1 MTTSNPTQQEAP
13 TYNSEGELVWKP
25 SVGVVFEPAKN
36 NAQSYGGIVGALQ
49 DAITASGS
57 IPKAYPYSFA
67 GIIAAIQD
75 LDVGT
80 DQIPVHP
87 GPIPP
92 GSEINEDGDLNILV
106 PARDGQLWF
115 DTRQGRLFVA
125 NDQEWWQTN
134 GADGLAIISNTAP
147 DTANIVPG
155 QFWWKPDDQL
165 LFVYDA
171 GWDET
176 TREGGS
182 DPGWKL
188 VAGAEPVTPSTAIT
202 ILSNTGPKQRIG
214 DHLNQILPEPDLE
227 NLNVQ
232 ADLNGYYYECL
243 LELEDAISE
252 FNPVLIGDTPPTDE
266 PKPGQLWYDTESLEL
281 SIWYVDDDG
290 GQWVPT
296 AASYT
301 YDEDLATLRSSIED
315 ESRIREQ
322 ALHALQQKIE
332 EIDATDNIE
341 IATLT
346 ETISELQNSLAQKA
360 DSSDLNS
367 LATNTYL
374 NNILESTAQ
383 ELHNKINEVRDSV
396 PSLENYATD
405 SDLEEQKTEL
415 ETAIETKTTMAA
427 VSGFVTDTLTTRDYP
442 TKSYLNAQLDN
453 LSQNFLTHSGGT
465 LTGNLKINK
474 INLSEAAIDF
484 SEDPAAADPAFKF
497 ATQDPSRNNYTT
509 FGTTNNYWEYAWKF
523 GSSEDF
529 CWIHDDNKVF
539 SITKDGP
546 ACSTLYLGDQISTS
560 VNGRY
565 IHNKIDVRERLEK
578 YQTAFDT
585 LKQRVA
591 AADNFET
598 LKANILSALASV

>member
-1 MTTSNPTQQEAP
+1 M
-13 TYNSEGELVWKP
+13 KK
-25 SVGVVFEPAKN
+25 AKH
-36 NAQSYGGIVGALQ
+36 G
-49 DAITASGS
+49 
-57 IPKAYPYSFA
+57 
-67 GIIAAIQD
+67 
-75 LDVGT
+75 
-80 DQIPVHP
+80 
-87 GPIPP
+87 
-92 GSEINEDGDLNILV
+92 
-106 PARDGQLWF
+106 
-115 DTRQGRLFVA
+115 
-125 NDQEWWQTN
+125 
-134 GADGLAIISNTAP
+134 
-147 DTANIVPG
+147 
-155 QFWWKPDDQL
+155 L
-165 LFVYDA
+165 LFVYDE
-171 GWDET
+171 GWDG
-176 TREGGS
+176 TRAIDGEGA
-182 DPGWKL
+182 WKL
-188 VAGAEPVTPSTAIT
+188 VGGGESITPTTAIT
-202 ILSNTGPKQRIG
+202 ILSNNGPKQRIG
-214 DHLNQILPEPDLE
+214 DHINEILPEPDLE

-243 LELEDAISE
+243 LELEDAIGE
-252 FNPVLIGDTPPTDE
+252 FNPVLINDTPPPDE

-301 YDEDLATLRSSIED
+301 YDEDLETLRSSIED

-346 ETISELQNSLAQKA
+346 ETISELQTSLDQKA
-360 DSSDLNS
+360 DSADLNL

-374 NNILESTAQ
+374 NNSLESTAQ
-383 ELHNKINEVRDSV
+383 KLHNKINEVRDSV

-405 SDLEEQKTEL
+405 SDLKEQKTEL
-415 ETAIETKTTMAA
+415 EAAIETKTTMTA
-427 VSGFVTDTLTTRDYP
+427 VSDFLTNTLTTRDYP
-442 TKSYLNAQLDN
+442 TKSYLNEKLDA
-453 LSQNFLTHSGGT
+453 LSSDFLTHKGGT

-497 ATQDPSRNNYTT
+497 VTQDPSRNNYAT
-509 FGTTNNYWEYAWKF
+509 FGTTNKFWEYAWKF

-546 ACSTLYLGDQISTS
+546 ACSSLYLGDQIATS

-591 AADNFET
+591 AANDFET
-598 LKANILSALASV
+598 LKSNILSALASV